1 MKKIMFNSKYGLDK
15 AVIEGW
21 KTMTRRVISCP
32 NTFKGQ
38 LVSGFYICRNRQ
50 SREITEV
57 CMHDADEGFIDN
69 GQLLPNYKVGE
80 VVAIAQSYKD
90 CGYDP
95 NFMLDGK
102 PINKYPGWNNK
113 MFVKAELMKHF
124 IKITGVKVER
134 LQDISYTDIAAE
146 GIKYNID
153 VMTNLRIFM
162 FPNGEREFLD
172 DRTAFRTLID
182 KISGKGTWKSNP
194 WVWAYEFELTNNRNK

>member
-1 MKKIMFNSKYGLDK
+1 MKKIMFNYKYGLDK

-38 LVSGFYICRNRQ
+38 LVSGFYICKNRQ

-102 PINKYPGWNNK
+102 PINNYPGWNNK
-113 MFVKAELMKHF
+113 MFVKAEMMKHF

-134 LQDISYTDIAAE
+134 LQNISDEDCLRE
-146 GIKYNID
+146 GIEEHLKGVQYGFSSNIGY
-153 VMTNLRIFM
+153 VGQYPFAT
-162 FPNGEREFLD
+162 PRE
-172 DRTAFRTLID
+172 AFAFLID
-182 KISGKGTWKSNP
+182 LVSRKGTWKSDP
-194 WVWAYEFELTNNRNK
+194 WVWVYEFELVKNK

>member
-1 MKKIMFNSKYGLDK
+1 MFNSKYGLDK

-38 LVSGFYICRNRQ
+38 LVAGFYICRNRQ

-57 CMHDADEGFIDN
+57 CMHDVDEGLIDN

-102 PINKYPGWNNK
+102 PISKHPGWNNK
-113 MFVKAELMKHF
+113 MFVKAEMMKHF

-194 WVWAYEFELTNNRNK
+194 WVWVYEFELTTK

>member
-1 MKKIMFNSKYGLDK
+1 MKKIMFNSKYGLDD
-15 AVIEGW
+15 AVLEGR

-90 CGYDP
+90 CGYD
-95 NFMLDGK
+95 MELIIDGK
-102 PINKYPGWNNK
+102 LMYKHPGWNNK

-134 LQDISYTDIAAE
+134 LQDISDEDCLRE
-146 GIKYNID
+146 GIKEHLKGVQYGFASNIGYIGQYPFA
-153 VMTNLRIFM
+153 T
-162 FPNGEREFLD
+162 PRE
-172 DRTAFRTLID
+172 AFAALID
-182 KISGKGTWKSNP
+182 RVSGKVSWESNP
-194 WVWAYEFELTNNRNK
+194 WVWVYEFELVKNK